1 MDTLTQAS
9 PVQRK
14 PLPVFL
20 RILCCIVFLLC
31 SVAVPSLTHFINASA
46 VAGKPSLTLNVIVY
60 AVLGVCLVF
69 AVIFC
74 RKPVFL
80 TCAILSAG
88 LLAWLS
94 PELSAYYVSLLF
106 ATLTGA
112 ALLTDAKGAWYLL
125 FCLSVPVAF
134 GLATLIAGNPLVGI
148 LVLVP
153 AGGAVALAVCDRN
166 KVSFIP
172 SVSITTAAV
181 LTLFAIILFVDLL
194 VAGMPFSIDG
204 VRGVI
209 EDYHASLVEQGK
221 QSIELLIEAELFSAD
236 ITAEQMSE
244 FAKSVATITL
254 CLAPGAYIMLG
265 WVFSFIAHRGYAAL
279 TLGKLCAKDCPAHLS
294 AYNPSVPT
302 AVLMLLCYAA
312 MLIGMFFAGG
322 EIVIMIALNLLLVLT
337 PILGVRGIASIIQNF
352 KRATFKWPL
361 IITYAIS
368 LFILGLAVVPM
379 LAFFGAFAVI
389 LQAIAS
395 ALEKKMNS
403 SQGGQ

>member
-1 MDTLTQAS
+1 MDTLTQTA
-9 PVQRK
+9 PAQRK

-31 SVAVPSLTHFINASA
+31 SVALPSLTHFINAA
-46 VAGKPSLTLNVIVY
+46 VAGQPSVILNVMVY
-60 AVLGVCLVF
+60 SVLGVCLVF
-69 AVIFC
+69 ALFFC

-80 TCAILSAG
+80 TCTILSAG
-88 LLAWLS
+88 PLAWLL

-106 ATLTGA
+106 ATFAGA

-125 FCLSVPVAF
+125 FCLGVPAAY
-134 GLATLIAGNPLVGI
+134 GLATLIAGNPLVGL

-153 AGGAVALAVCDRN
+153 ASGAVALAACDRK

-181 LTLFAIILFVDLL
+181 LSTFAIILFVDLL

-204 VRGVI
+204 VRDVI
-209 EDYHASLVEQGK
+209 KDYHASLTEQGE
-221 QSIELLIEAELFSAD
+221 QSIALLIETGMFSSD
-236 ITAEQMSE
+236 ITTEQMTE
-244 FAKSVATITL
+244 FAQSVATITL

-265 WVFSFIAHRGYAAL
+265 WIVSFIAHRGYAAL
-279 TLGKLCAKDCPAHLS
+279 TLGKLPAKDCPVHLC

-302 AVLMLLCYAA
+302 AVLMLLCYGA
-312 MLIGMFFAGG
+312 MLIGMFFEGG

-337 PILGVRGIASIIQNF
+337 PILGVRGIASIVNHF

-368 LFILGLAVVPM
+368 LFILGFAVIPM

-389 LQAIAS
+389 LHAIAS